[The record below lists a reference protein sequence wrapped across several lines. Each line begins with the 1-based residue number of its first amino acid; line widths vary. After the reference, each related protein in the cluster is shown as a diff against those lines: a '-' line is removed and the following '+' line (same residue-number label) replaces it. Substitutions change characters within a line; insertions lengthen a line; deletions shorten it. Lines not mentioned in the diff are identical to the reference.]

1 MITSFHLKMKP
12 ILIQQKRKQRI
23 YIYILCFILFYDF
36 SVFQFIVIVY
46 EQNHWQKNDNKK
58 KVVVALGIFFMVVTK
73 KLKLY
78 KI

>member
-1 MITSFHLKMKP
+1 MNEIIGKKMT
-12 ILIQQKRKQRI
+12 I
-23 YIYILCFILFYDF
+23 
-36 SVFQFIVIVY
+36 
-46 EQNHWQKNDNKK
+46 KK

>member
-1 MITSFHLKMKP
+1 MKP
-12 ILIQQKRKQRI
+12 ILIQQKRKQRIYI